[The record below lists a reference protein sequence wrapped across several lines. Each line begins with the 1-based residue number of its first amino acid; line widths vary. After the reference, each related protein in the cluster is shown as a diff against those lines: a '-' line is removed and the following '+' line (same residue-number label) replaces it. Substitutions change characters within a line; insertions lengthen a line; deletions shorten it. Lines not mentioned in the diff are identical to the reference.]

1 MNAVLDML
9 ARRNPRTR
17 VEYEYSLK
25 QIIQE
30 IALLGLWRG
39 KFFEKA
45 AFYGGSALRIFYG
58 LDRFS
63 EDLDF
68 SLLKRLDE
76 FKLADYFPF
85 IVREL
90 EGFGF
95 DVEVIMKEKSASGD
109 VDTAFVKANTL
120 IHFIKVGVPADIRD
134 SVQANRLLKV
144 KFEIDNDPPPG
155 FEVESRFALEPIP
168 FSVVLYTPPSLFAGK
183 MHALLF
189 RSWKSRVK
197 GRDWY
202 DFYWFV
208 KKGVLLDLF
217 HLGKRM
223 EQSGHLESGKT
234 LSREVF
240 ERLLSDRIGS
250 IDFSMAKRDVAPFL
264 HDVREIEVWSAEFFL
279 DVLRRVRFKD

>member
-17 VEYEYSLK
+17 GEYEYALK

-45 AFYGGSALRIFYG
+45 AFYGGSALRIFHG

-68 SLLKRLDE
+68 SLLRRSDG
-76 FKLADYFPF
+76 FDLADYFPF

-95 DVEVIMKEKSASGD
+95 DVEITMKEKNVSGD

-120 IHFIKVGVPADIRD
+120 VHFIKVGVPADIRD
-134 SVQANRLLKV
+134 NVPANRLSKL
-144 KFEIDNDPPPG
+144 KFEIDNDPPSG
-155 FEVESRFALEPIP
+155 FEVESRFALEPVP

-183 MHALLF
+183 MHALLC

-208 KKGVLLDLF
+208 KNNTPLDLF
-217 HLGKRM
+217 HLEKRM
-223 EQSGHLESGKT
+223 EQSGHLEAGKP
-234 LSREVF
+234 LSRAVF
-240 ERLLSDRIGS
+240 TRLLSDRIGS
-250 IDFSMAKRDVAPFL
+250 VDFSMAKKDVAPFL
-264 HDVREIEVWSAEFFL
+264 RDAGALEVWSAEFFL
-279 DVLRRVRFKD
+279 DVSRRIGFKD